1 MQDVSIT
8 ILYVMIR
15 AFVRLIPVVKK
26 KVVNMYLSAVMIT
39 MLVPMIHAIE
49 NMDV

>member
-1 MQDVSIT
+1 M

-15 AFVRLIPVVKK
+15 AFVPLIPVVKK
-26 KVVNMYLSAVMIT
+26 KVVNMYLFAAMII
-39 MLVPMIHAIE
+39 MLVPMIHAIK